1 MLTRIV
7 ILGLTSHT
15 FLMIDLHSH
24 TTASD
29 GQHTPEELLQLAADA
44 GVTTLAVTDHDT
56 VAGLAAC
63 EEAAQKHQIRLVP
76 GIEVSAFVGRKEVH
90 ILGHF
95 VDRTE
100 ARLGRFAD
108 ALRTEREKRM
118 VLMVAKIKA
127 LGFPVTMDHVL
138 GIAGDAHLGRPHLAR
153 VLVEGHWCTSTKE
166 AFDRFLG
173 DGKPAAVPRFEVT
186 VEDAIAL
193 IHGARGTATL
203 AHPGTSRVL
212 LFELEQMKK
221 AGLQGIEAD
230 HSDHAP
236 TLRQKFAEWATQLDL
251 IPTSGSD
258 FHGEKVAPDRH
269 LGTASMKPELFA
281 ALEARRPAV

>member
-1 MLTRIV
+1 
-7 ILGLTSHT
+7 
-15 FLMIDLHSH
+15 MIDLHSH

-29 GQHTPEELLQLAADA
+29 GQYSPEELLQLAADA

-63 EEAAQKHQIRLVP
+63 AAAAKGHAIRLVP
-76 GIEVSAFVGRKEVH
+76 GIEVSAFVGPKEVH

-95 VDRTE
+95 VDAKE

-108 ALRTEREKRM
+108 ALRGEREKRM
-118 VLMVAKIKA
+118 ELMVGKMKA
-127 LGFPVTMDHVL
+127 LGFPVTLEHVRTV
-138 GIAGDAHLGRPHLAR
+138 AGDAHLGRPHLAR
-153 VLVEGHWCTSTKE
+153 VLVEGHWCTSVKE

-173 DGKPAAVPRFEVT
+173 DGKPAAVPRFVVT
-186 VEDAIAL
+186 VEDAIVL
-193 IHGARGTATL
+193 IRGAGGTATL
-203 AHPGTSRVL
+203 AHPGVSRVL
-212 LFELEQMKK
+212 QFELEQMKK
-221 AGLQGIEAD
+221 AGLSGIEAE

-236 TLRQKFAEWATQLDL
+236 SQRQKFLGWAAQLDL

-269 LGTASMKPELFA
+269 LGTASMSPELFA
-281 ALEARRPAV
+281 ALENRRP

>member
-1 MLTRIV
+1 
-7 ILGLTSHT
+7 
-15 FLMIDLHSH
+15 MIDLHSH

-56 VAGLAAC
+56 VAGLEAC
-63 EEAAQKHQIRLVP
+63 EVAARAHRIRLVP

-100 ARLGRFAD
+100 ARLGHFAGI
-108 ALRTEREKRM
+108 LRTEREKRM
-118 VLMVAKIKA
+118 VQMVAKMKG
-127 LGFPVTMDHVL
+127 LGFPVTMDHVRA
-138 GIAGDAHLGRPHLAR
+138 IAGDAHLGRPHLAR

-186 VEDAIAL
+186 IEEAIAL
-193 IHGARGTATL
+193 IRGANGTATL
-203 AHPGTSRVL
+203 AHPGVSKVL
-212 LFELEQMKK
+212 LFELEAMKR
-221 AGLQGIEAD
+221 AGLSGIEAE
-230 HSDHAP
+230 HSDHPP
-236 TLRQKFAEWATQLDL
+236 TLRQKFLGWAADLDL

-258 FHGEKVAPDRH
+258 FHGKKVAPDRH
-269 LGTASMKPELFA
+269 LGTASMKPELLA
-281 ALEARRPAV
+281 ALEARRPTSR